1 MTKIQDMRSK
11 DIIQFRDALCRFF
24 DDRKKEIEI
33 SFVLVPILLKFSP
46 AGGVQEN
53 NIYKI
58 GKEKKKRGKTRQK
71 DKGTKA
77 RTKDD
82 KTKTQGEAR
91 QK

>member
-1 MTKIQDMRSK
+1 M
-11 DIIQFRDALCRFF
+11 F
-24 DDRKKEIEI
+24 
-33 SFVLVPILLKFSP
+33 KFSP

-53 NIYKI
+53 NIHKI
-58 GKEKKKRGKTRQK
+58 GKEKQKRGKTRQK

-82 KTKTQGEAR
+82 KTETEGEAR

>member
-1 MTKIQDMRSK
+1 MI
-11 DIIQFRDALCRFF
+11 
-24 DDRKKEIEI
+24 
-33 SFVLVPILLKFSP
+33 PILVKFSP

-58 GKEKKKRGKTRQK
+58 DKEKKKRGKTRQK

-91 QK
+91 EK

>member
-1 MTKIQDMRSK
+1 M
-11 DIIQFRDALCRFF
+11 
-24 DDRKKEIEI
+24 EIEI
-33 SFVLVPILLKFSP
+33 SIVLVPILLKFSP
-46 AGGVQEN
+46 AGWVKEN
-53 NIYKI
+53 NVHKI

-82 KTKTQGEAR
+82 KTETQREAT

>member
-1 MTKIQDMRSK
+1 MFHREVKLFQTRVKRRARRVLYVVS
-11 DIIQFRDALCRFF
+11 LT
-24 DDRKKEIEI
+24 IEI

-46 AGGVQEN
+46 AGGVQES
-53 NIYKI
+53 NIHKI
-58 GKEKKKRGKTRQK
+58 GKEKKKRGETRQK

>member
-1 MTKIQDMRSK
+1 M
-11 DIIQFRDALCRFF
+11 
-24 DDRKKEIEI
+24 EIEI
-33 SFVLVPILLKFSP
+33 SIVLVPILLKFSS
-46 AGGVQEN
+46 AGWVQES

-58 GKEKKKRGKTRQK
+58 GKEKKKRGETRQK

-91 QK
+91 EK

>member
-1 MTKIQDMRSK
+1 MRSK
-11 DIIQFRDALCRFF
+11 DIIQLQDAVCRVV
-24 DDRKKEIEI
+24 DDRKMEIEI

-53 NIYKI
+53 NIHKI

-82 KTKTQGEAR
+82 KTETQREAT

>member
-1 MTKIQDMRSK
+1 MGPK
-11 DIIQFRDALCRFF
+11 DIIQFQDAVCRVI
-24 DDRKKEIEI
+24 DDRKREIDI
-33 SFVLVPILLKFSP
+33 SFVLVPIMFKFSP
-46 AGGVQEN
+46 AGGVQESN
-53 NIYKI
+53 VHKI

-91 QK
+91 EK